1 MVHHIVLKD
10 SLFPVTPSIP
20 LFSTACFI
28 FSASSPP
35 SFPFFIYF
43 IPPTFKD
50 MLHSFNKHF
59 WMPTMC
65 QTLGCC
71 EDSREWNKD
80 LSLWV
85 SLLTRS
91 TYWMINHFHFPAQNL
106 PHICSNLTLLSRP
119 FVQVFFYFHLLS
131 FRNFCWHSCVEPISW
146 ILCLPL
152 SHFTLLF
159 CWRTFSSSF
168 LGKDA
173 SEANF

>member
-1 MVHHIVLKD
+1 MVYHIVLKD

-20 LFSTACFI
+20 LFSAACFI

-50 MLHSFNKHF
+50 MLHSFNKYF

-71 EDSREWNKD
+71 EDSWEWNKD

-119 FVQVFFYFHLLS
+119 FVQVFFYRLEIFVDTPVLNPFPGFYVFLFLILLS
-131 FRNFCWHSCVEPISW
+131 YFAEEHPLVVSWERMHPRQIS
-146 ILCLPL
+146 
-152 SHFTLLF
+152 
-159 CWRTFSSSF
+159 
-168 LGKDA
+168 KD
-173 SEANF
+173 F